1 MEAIESFAKFNI
13 PFIEEEDT
21 SPHDVRSPNGS
32 RWPQPVFRRDSSAD
46 EKSDSDGSNSVSN
59 PTKFDVKPS
68 NYLNP
73 IAKLKEDAT
82 CEQLRFVSCELSEG
96 RCRLDTSKALK
107 QPRYAKNSY
116 RSSLGFILKNPATYM
131 DTCILINWIL
141 SGKFACVPSNLA

>member
-1 MEAIESFAKFNI
+1 MSTLNDWAGTPCICQVLIFCQDISMEAIESFAKFNI

-46 EKSDSDGSNSVSN
+46 ERSDSDGSNSVSN

-73 IAKLKEDAT
+73 LAIWKETTT
-82 CEQLRFVSCELSEG
+82 CEQLRLVLLFYKTMHSFIFQGIYFMQLS
-96 RCRLDTSKALK
+96 S
-107 QPRYAKNSY
+107 Q
-116 RSSLGFILKNPATYM
+116 
-131 DTCILINWIL
+131 
-141 SGKFACVPSNLA
+141 FAVL